1 MIKQLAY
8 WIVFRDLQKN
18 SMFNGI
24 YDARNGD
31 PHFMYG
37 ISTVMEQIAYKVG
50 EKVGDEFALE
60 FTDNM
65 IFSEMK
71 AKTSYHFSKDHLD
84 PPGPIKISTA
94 DGGVSDATD
103 DAGGDEDTLQ

>member
-24 YDARNGD
+24 YDARSGD
-31 PHFMYG
+31 PNFMYG
-37 ISTVMEQIAYKVG
+37 ISIVMEQIAYKVG
-50 EKVGDEFALE
+50 EKVGDEFASE

-71 AKTSYHFSKDHLD
+71 AKTSYHFSKER
-84 PPGPIKISTA
+84 
-94 DGGVSDATD
+94 SDNLKV
-103 DAGGDEDTLQ
+103 EIRKQQE